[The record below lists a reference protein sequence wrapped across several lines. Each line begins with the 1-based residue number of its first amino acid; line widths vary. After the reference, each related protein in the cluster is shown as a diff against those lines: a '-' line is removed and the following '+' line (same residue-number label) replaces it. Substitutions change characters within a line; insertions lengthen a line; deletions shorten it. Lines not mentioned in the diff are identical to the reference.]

1 MDFRLYTITKDDSD
15 RRIDRVVRRFL
26 PKLSLSAVYKLLRKG
41 LIRIDAQ
48 RVSPDFHVQEGSE
61 LKIAAFLFS
70 PQNPE
75 IRSES
80 PHLDEKTLPSKIPV
94 DIILETPDLLFVNK
108 PAGIPVHGEGG
119 LDRLIPPSTNAEKS
133 LSFRTGPLHRL
144 DSGTSGL
151 MAFSRSLEGARWFS
165 DAIHEHRMEKYY
177 LGIARGRLERNEEWR
192 DATEDGKSM
201 ITFAVPVACSR
212 PAQREM
218 HTLVR
223 FRIVTGRKH
232 QIRIQTARHG
242 HALAGDRRYDATPT
256 VDSRRYGPS
265 YFLHAWQLAF
275 PPERLH
281 DLPDV
286 LVAPLP
292 TSFRKAIADFFGE
305 DVLAHID
312 NGELYWSEHGELQ

>member
-1 MDFRLYTITKDDSD
+1 MDFRLYTITRDDSD

-26 PKLSLSAVYKLLRKG
+26 PELSLSAVYKLLRKG
-41 LIRIDAQ
+41 LIRVDAQ

-61 LKIAAFLFS
+61 LKIAAFLFPS
-70 PQNPE
+70 QNQELPPE
-75 IRSES
+75 APPPE
-80 PHLDEKTLPSKIPV
+80 EKNSTAKLPV
-94 DIILETPDLLFVNK
+94 DIILETHDLLFVNK
-108 PAGIPVHGEGG
+108 PAGIPVHGEGS
-119 LDRLIPPSTNAEKS
+119 LDRLIPPSNNAEKS

-151 MAFSRSLEGARWFS
+151 IAFSRSLEGARWFS
-165 DAIHEHRMEKYY
+165 DAIHEHRMEKHY
-177 LGIARGRLERNEEWR
+177 LGIARGRLEREAEWR
-192 DATEDGKSM
+192 DVSDDGKNM
-201 ITFAVPVACSR
+201 ITFAVPVACSKTSQ
-212 PAQREM
+212 AEIF
-218 HTLVR
+218 TLVR
-223 FRIVTGRKH
+223 YRIVTGRKH

-242 HALAGDRRYDATPT
+242 HALVGDRRHGD
-256 VDSRRYGPS
+256 S

-275 PPERLH
+275 PSERLH

-292 TSFRKAIADFFGE
+292 TAFKKAIADFFGA